1 MKWMVMVTM
10 KARSQY
16 DDPVNGEYDGE
27 LYDTM
32 SEALV
37 VKEIAKRHDDVEY
50 AYIKGV
56 DL

>member
-1 MKWMVMVTM
+1 MKWLVMVTL
-10 KARSQY
+10 KSRSQY
-16 DDPVNGEYDGE
+16 DDTFDAEYDGE

-56 DL
+56 DI

>member
-1 MKWMVMVTM
+1 MKWVVMVTM
-10 KARSQY
+10 KTRSQY
-16 DDPVNGEYDGE
+16 DDPINGEYDGE

-37 VKEIAKRHDDVEY
+37 VKEIARKHDDVEY

-56 DL
+56 EL